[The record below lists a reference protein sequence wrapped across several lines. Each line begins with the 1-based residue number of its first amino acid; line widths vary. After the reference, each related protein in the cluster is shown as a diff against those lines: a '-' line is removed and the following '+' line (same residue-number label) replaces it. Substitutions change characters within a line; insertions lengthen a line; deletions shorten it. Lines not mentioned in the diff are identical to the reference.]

1 MQQQLQLCRSQHDN
15 QLRAKKISCDSEQHM
30 KALGVS
36 RGIHVRS
43 TLGYKSEQNQVRNAV
58 VCVA

>member
-1 MQQQLQLCRSQHDN
+1 
-15 QLRAKKISCDSEQHM
+15 M